1 MTNKEILQMIETEYK
16 NKQRKSQI
24 QRAKRKKEL
33 YEKYTDLEILDD
45 KINQIYLAILKNSL
59 NQNEVDNMQGYRHNT
74 QRRKESKMLMLY
86 KQIQYF
92 GI

>member
-59 NQNEVDNMQGYRHNT
+59 NQNEVEN
-74 QRRKESKMLMLY
+74 KELNGQLKKLQNKKNKSECKS
-86 KQIQYF
+86 IHPF
-92 GI
+92 